1 MATETKLNISVE
13 DLVNYSASQNEPQ
26 WMTDLRK
33 DSFQKLEQL
42 EMPKPDKTKI
52 NRWDFDSFKS
62 HTVESDTFE
71 SIDKLPESVQKIIDT
86 ENAKNLIVQHN
97 NTPAFTKVDDKLTEQ
112 GVVIKDLKTALIENS
127 DLVQKYFMTD
137 AVKVDEHR
145 LTALHAALVNG
156 GVFVYVPKNVVVEDP
171 IQYVVLH
178 DDSDAS
184 FFNHAIIVAEESAEV
199 TYVEN
204 YL

>member
-86 ENAKNLIVQHN
+86 
-97 NTPAFTKVDDKLTEQ
+97 
-112 GVVIKDLKTALIENS
+112 
-127 DLVQKYFMTD
+127 
-137 AVKVDEHR
+137 
-145 LTALHAALVNG
+145 
-156 GVFVYVPKNVVVEDP
+156 
-171 IQYVVLH
+171 
-178 DDSDAS
+178 
-184 FFNHAIIVAEESAEV
+184 
-199 TYVEN
+199 
-204 YL
+204 